1 MRTVRAKNSV
11 NAQYACEII
20 WMKNISLSIEKSSDH
35 SSTCFDISA
44 SMSLL
49 YYVYQNTSA
58 SISEI
63 LIFAIRRWHRFHQ
76 RSMILTAISWILKR
90 KSSRSNIWFACA
102 CVFFLRTQTKP
113 TQPCWDSCVNK
124 KPPCM
129 VYLMLSIH
137 VWDISCSASPW
148 SHSRLHVHILAYA

>member
-76 RSMILTAISWILKR
+76 RWMILTAISWILKR

-113 TQPCWDSCVNK
+113 IQSCWDFCVNK
-124 KPPCM
+124 SRAWYISCTLSM
-129 VYLMLSIH
+129 YLML
-137 VWDISCSASPW
+137 CTPW
-148 SHSRLHVHILAYA
+148 L